1 MVEKCGK
8 LILLFLKKKVKSQG
22 SSHRY
27 FLPLCKLFVFKKL
40 RSRQTLFI
48 FLLYYM
54 KMFSLVFWW
63 LVSVISLYFEILAT
77 FVVLQL
83 FWVFFTTP
91 FYPGLCGGSITNTKC
106 KSSQYNLCHVRVQKT
121 DLQGKTG
128 TCKFNL

>member
-1 MVEKCGK
+1 MVEKRGK
-8 LILLFLKKKVKSQG
+8 LILLFVKKKLRVKVPHTGIS
-22 SSHRY
+22 Y
-27 FLPLCKLFVFKKL
+27 LCVNSLFKEL

>member
-1 MVEKCGK
+1 MVEKRGK
-8 LILLFLKKKVKSQG
+8 LILLFVKKKVKSQD
-22 SSHRY
+22 SSHISY
-27 FLPLCKLFVFKKL
+27 LCVNSLFKKL

-48 FLLYYM
+48 FLLYHM